1 MNNYD
6 PIILIA
12 LLAVGVHVTKAF
24 YHYFIEKATKK
35 VREFLLAA
43 GATKIE
49 IHQVFDWDRHTLTF
63 NVKYVSQSG
72 LQKTTRC
79 KVRFP
84 LLASD
89 NEIFWADPFELG
101 LLKPVQKGEPSFS
114 ENLRLHLEDG
124 LPSYEIAKVIPAP
137 KRDEQIVMLKYTGSF
152 KNILR
157 CRLDGSIL
165 WQADLPGEDD
175 VYTNVE
181 WQDGKLNAF
190 SRSCMSVFLDAET
203 GKIISSRT

>member
-12 LLAVGVHVTKAF
+12 LLATGVHVIKAF
-24 YHYFIEKATKK
+24 YHYFMEKATKK

-43 GATKIE
+43 GATEIE
-49 IHQVFDWDRHTLTF
+49 IHQVFDWDRDTLTF
-63 NVKYVSQSG
+63 NVKYLSQSG

-84 LLASD
+84 LFASD
-89 NEIFWADPFELG
+89 DDIFWADPFELD

-114 ENLRLHLEDG
+114 EKLRLHLEDG
-124 LPSYEIAKVIPAP
+124 LPSYEIAKAIPAP
-137 KRDEQIVMLKYTGSF
+137 KRGEQIVMLKYTGSF

-157 CRLDGSIL
+157 CRLDGSII
-165 WQADLPGEDD
+165 WQADLPGVDD

-181 WQDGKLNAF
+181 WQDGQLTAF
-190 SRSCMSVFLDAET
+190 SRSCVSVFLDPET
-203 GKIISSRT
+203 GKISSLRA

>member
-12 LLAVGVHVTKAF
+12 LFAIGVHVIKAF

-49 IHQVFDWDRHTLTF
+49 IHQVFDWDRDTLTF
-63 NVKYVSQSG
+63 NVKYISQSG
-72 LQKTTRC
+72 LQKITRC
-79 KVRFP
+79 KVHFP

-89 NEIFWADPFELG
+89 DEIFWADPFELD

-114 ENLRLHLEDG
+114 EKLRSHLEDE

-137 KRDEQIVMLKYTGSF
+137 KRDEQIVMLKYTGAF

-157 CRLDGSIL
+157 CRLDGSII
-165 WQADLPGEDD
+165 WRADLPGIGD
-175 VYTNVE
+175 VYTNVD
-181 WQDGKLNAF
+181 WQDGRLTAF
-190 SRSCMSVFLDAET
+190 SRSCISVFLDAET
-203 GKIISSRT
+203 GKIISPHP